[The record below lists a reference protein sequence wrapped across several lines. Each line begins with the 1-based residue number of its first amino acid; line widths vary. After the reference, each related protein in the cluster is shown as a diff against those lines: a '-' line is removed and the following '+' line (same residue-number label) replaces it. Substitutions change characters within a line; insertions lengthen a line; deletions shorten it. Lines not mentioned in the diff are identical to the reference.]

1 MSLTFVSSCRK
12 VAIGFFGC
20 RVVADWCD
28 SFRSPFDVRY
38 GCSSDRCRV
47 SVRSVRFG
55 GSASVVSNKVP
66 VVIFLVEN
74 VV

>member
-1 MSLTFVSSCRK
+1 MSN
-12 VAIGFFGC
+12 AD
-20 RVVADWCD
+20 VVGLQDSCD

-47 SVRSVRFG
+47 SVRSVWFG
-55 GSASVVSNKVP
+55 VSVSVVSNKVP
-66 VVIFLVEN
+66 LVIVLVEN

>member
-1 MSLTFVSSCRK
+1 MSNTD
-12 VAIGFFGC
+12 
-20 RVVADWCD
+20 VVGLWDSCD

-47 SVRSVRFG
+47 SVRSVWFG
-55 GSASVVSNKVP
+55 VSVSVVSNKVP
-66 VVIFLVEN
+66 VVIVLVEN